1 MKARQQLGRRRR
13 RKNHVLAGTEAE
25 QTRKAPDAGADKP
38 KTKRKNHVLA
48 WAEAE
53 QTRKAP
59 DAGAD
64 KPKTKRK
71 RYYKKRT
78 VSRTLKALAIR
89 EQGRKK
95 QEAELERLDKIVKS
109 WTDL

>member
-1 MKARQQLGRRRR
+1 LRRNLDNMQAAMKARQQLGRRRR

-38 KTKRKNHVLA
+38 KTKRN
-48 WAEAE
+48 
-53 QTRKAP
+53 
-59 DAGAD
+59 
-64 KPKTKRK
+64 